1 MGLNIVRRIR
11 DNLHGSI
18 DVSEL
23 EDAVMAHP
31 FFQRLRRVRQ
41 LAFLHYVFPG
51 ATHTRFEH
59 SMGVMHLAAR
69 AWEKLQ
75 TNQERLR
82 HTVSNIQDF
91 KAFEEAA
98 DKAEK
103 HGRLWPTFAMMDQIF
118 QSDYS
123 LQTFRLAALLHDVG
137 HPAFSHSGEHF
148 MPSWVDVREANTD
161 LPDYLLEYIDNR
173 IAEIKSRGDDP
184 KVVKVRHEIYSILLI
199 DKILKG
205 VYEKNPQLR
214 LIVDPRDVIAMIN
227 PAIQPAAG
235 SPLLSSQTSHVLREL
250 ISGELDIDRMD
261 YLLRDSR
268 ECGVVYGVFD
278 VDRILDSL
286 GLYFDDEDQQIHV
299 AIHLSGL
306 AAFEDYLR
314 ARYSMYLQ
322 LYFHKSAVAAE
333 AMMRH
338 LCNTLGDWRL
348 PAKIENYAAIDEY
361 NIGNALWEAAKKLP
375 TPLQEETIVLVADL
389 LYNRKLWK
397 RIYEVTAPRN
407 KPVVDGLE
415 KVKALLTA
423 NKITFQEIS
432 SENSLTRFQPKGGG
446 ARSRNYLR
454 LIKKDEQQLHRI
466 CAIEDYSSLIASN
479 DSVAIRRIYASPDQT
494 HSLTEIKAVIT
505 EGMQKPKVK

>member
-23 EDAVMAHP
+23 EDAVISHP

-59 SMGVMHLAAR
+59 SLGVMHLAAR

-75 TNQERLR
+75 TNQERLS
-82 HTVSNIQDF
+82 HTVANIQDF
-91 KAFEEAA
+91 KAFEEEA
-98 DKAEK
+98 DKREK

-118 QSDYS
+118 KSDYS

-148 MPSWVDVREANTD
+148 MPSWVDVRDANPD
-161 LPDYLLEYIDNR
+161 LPDYLLEYINKR
-173 IAEIKSRGDDP
+173 IEDLKKRGDDP
-184 KVVKVRHEIYSILLI
+184 SATKVRHEIYSILLI
-199 DKILKG
+199 DKILKD
-205 VYEKNPQLR
+205 VYEKTPHLR
-214 LIVDPRDVIAMIN
+214 LVIDPRDVIAMIN
-227 PAIQPAAG
+227 SSIPAAAG
-235 SPLLSSQTSHVLREL
+235 SPLLRCQSSQVLREL

-286 GLYFDDEDQQIHV
+286 GLYFDDADQQIHV

-322 LYFHKSAVAAE
+322 LYFHKASVAAE

-348 PAKIENYAAIDEY
+348 PARIENYAAIDEY
-361 NIGNALWEAAKKLP
+361 NIGNALWEAAQKLP
-375 TPLQEETIVLVADL
+375 QPLREETIVLVADL

-397 RIYEVTAPRN
+397 RVYEVTGSRT
-407 KPVVDGLE
+407 KPAIDIVA
-415 KVKALLTA
+415 KVKAILQA
-423 NKITFQEIS
+423 KSITFQEIS
-432 SENSLTRFQPKGGG
+432 SENSLTRFQPKGYGK
-446 ARSRNYLR
+446 RSRNYLR

-466 CAIEDYSSLIASN
+466 CAIEDFSSLIASN
-479 DSVAIRRIYASPDQT
+479 DSIAIRRIYAAPDQT
-494 HSLTEIKAVIT
+494 HSLSEIKTLIT
-505 EGMQKPKVK
+505 EGLQKKR

>member
-1 MGLNIVRRIR
+1 MGLHIVRRIR

-23 EDAVMAHP
+23 EDAVIAHP

-59 SMGVMHLAAR
+59 SLGVMHLATR

-91 KAFEEAA
+91 KAFEETA
-98 DKAEK
+98 DKSEK

-148 MPSWVDVREANTD
+148 MPSWADVRSANPD
-161 LPDYLLEYIDNR
+161 LPDYLLEYIDQR
-173 IAEIKSRGDDP
+173 IAEIKTRGDEP
-184 KVVKVRHEIYSILLI
+184 AQTKVRHEIYSILLI
-199 DKILKG
+199 DRIIRE
-205 VYEKNPQLR
+205 VFAKNPQLR
-214 LIVDPRDVIAMIN
+214 LVIDPRDIISMIN
-227 PAIQPAAG
+227 PAITPSPG
-235 SPLLSSQTSHVLREL
+235 SPLLASQTAHLLREL

-268 ECGVVYGVFD
+268 ECGVVYGQFD

-286 GLYFDDEDQQIHV
+286 GLYFDDANQQIHV

-361 NIGNALWEAAKKLP
+361 NIGNALWVASEKLP
-375 TPLQEETIVLVADL
+375 IPKQEETRILVADL
-389 LYNRKLWK
+389 LYNRRLWK
-397 RIYEVTAPRN
+397 RVYEATAPKN
-407 KPVVDGLE
+407 KPAGDVLG
-415 KVKALLTA
+415 KVK
-423 NKITFQEIS
+423 KILDAQGVTYQEIS
-432 SENSLTRFQPKGGG
+432 SENSLTRFQPRGGNI
-446 ARSRNYLR
+446 RSSNYLR

-466 CAIEDYSSLIASN
+466 CAIEDYSALIASN
-479 DSVAIRRIYASPDQT
+479 DSVAIRRIYASEDQS
-494 HSLTEIKAVIT
+494 HSLNAIKTMIT
-505 EGMQKPKVK
+505 EGLQKKP

>member
-1 MGLNIVRRIR
+1 MVRRIR

-23 EDAVMAHP
+23 EDAVIAHP

-59 SMGVMHLAAR
+59 SLGVMHLAAR
-69 AWEKLQ
+69 AWEKLK

-91 KAFEEAA
+91 KAFEEQA
-98 DKAEK
+98 DRNEK

-148 MPSWVDVREANTD
+148 MPSWVDVRDANTD
-161 LPDYLLEYIDNR
+161 LPDYLSEYIDER
-173 IAEIKSRGDDP
+173 IATLTARGEDP
-184 KVVKVRHEIYSILLI
+184 ALVKVRHEIYSILLI

-214 LIVDPRDVIAMIN
+214 LVIDPRDVIAMIN
-227 PAIQPAAG
+227 SSIKPAAG

-286 GLYFDDEDQQIHV
+286 GLYFDDADQQIHV

-322 LYFHKSAVAAE
+322 LYFHKSSVAAE

-348 PAKIENYAAIDEY
+348 PARIENYAAIDEY
-361 NIGNALWEAAKKLP
+361 NIGNALWEAAQKLP
-375 TPLQEETIVLVADL
+375 SPLSEETVILVADL
-389 LYNRKLWK
+389 LYNRRLWK
-397 RIYEVTAPRN
+397 RVYEVTGSRHRPAIDIIDR
-407 KPVVDGLE
+407 
-415 KVKALLTA
+415 VKSILTL
-423 NKITFQEIS
+423 KGISFQEIS
-432 SENSLTRFQPKGGG
+432 SENSLTRFQPKGSG
-446 ARSRNYLR
+446 RSRNYLR

-479 DSVAIRRIYASPDQT
+479 DSVAIRRIYAAPDQI
-494 HSLTEIKAVIT
+494 HSLSEIKALIT
-505 EGMQKPKVK
+505 DGLQKKP

>member
-1 MGLNIVRRIR
+1 MLHIVRRVR

-23 EDAVMAHP
+23 EDAVLSHP

-59 SMGVMHLAAR
+59 SLGVMHLASR

-82 HTVSNIQDF
+82 QTVHSIQDF
-91 KAFEEAA
+91 KAFEESA
-98 DKAEK
+98 DKKER

-148 MPSWVDVREANTD
+148 MPSWEDVRQANPD
-161 LPDYLLEYIDNR
+161 LPEYLAEYVDKR
-173 IAEIKSRGDDP
+173 IEELSARGADP
-184 KVVKVRHEIYSILLI
+184 SNVKVRHEIYSILMI
-199 DKILKG
+199 DKIMRD
-205 VYEKNPQLR
+205 VYAKNPQLR
-214 LIVDPRDVIAMIN
+214 LVIDPRDINAMIN
-227 PAIQPAAG
+227 SAITPAPG
-235 SPLLSSQTSHVLREL
+235 SPLLASQTAHILREL

-268 ECGVVYGVFD
+268 ECGVVYGQFD

-286 GLYFDDEDQQIHV
+286 GLYFDDSNQQIHV

-338 LCNTLGDWRL
+338 LCNALGDWRL

-361 NIGNALWEAAKKLP
+361 NIGNALWVASEKIAQPK
-375 TPLQEETIVLVADL
+375 QDEIRVLVADL

-397 RIYEVTAPRN
+397 RVYEATAPKGKSTTDVTER
-407 KPVVDGLE
+407 
-415 KVKALLTA
+415 VKQILDAKGVTY
-423 NKITFQEIS
+423 QEIS
-432 SENSLTRFQPKGGG
+432 SENSLTRFQP
-446 ARSRNYLR
+446 RSGNLRSNNYLR
-454 LIKKDEQQLHRI
+454 LIKKDEQQLHRV
-466 CAIEDYSSLIASN
+466 CAIEDYSSMIAN
-479 DSVAIRRIYASPDQT
+479 NESVVIRRIYASEDQP
-494 HSLTEIKAVIT
+494 HSLVDIKNMISD
-505 EGMQKPKVK
+505 GLQKKT

>member
-1 MGLNIVRRIR
+1 MTLNIVRRIR

-23 EDAVMAHP
+23 EDAVIAHP

-59 SMGVMHLAAR
+59 SLGVMHLASI
-69 AWEKLQ
+69 AWVKLQ

-91 KAFEEAA
+91 MAFEHTA
-98 DKAEK
+98 DKLEK
-103 HGRLWPTFAMMDQIF
+103 HGRLWPTFAMLDQIF
-118 QSDYS
+118 QSDYA

-148 MPSWVDVREANTD
+148 MPSWVDVKNANGD
-161 LPDYLLEYIDNR
+161 LPDYLQEYIDDR
-173 IAEIKSRGDDP
+173 IQALTERGDDP
-184 KVVKVRHEIYSILLI
+184 SQVKVRHEIYSILLI
-199 DKILKG
+199 DKILKN
-205 VYEKNPQLR
+205 VYEKNPTLR
-214 LIVDPRDVIAMIN
+214 LIIDPRDVIAMIN

-235 SPLLSSQTSHVLREL
+235 SPLLSSQTSHLLREL

-286 GLYFDDEDQQIHV
+286 GLYYDDVDHQIHI

-322 LYFHKSAVAAE
+322 LYFHKSSVAAE

-348 PAKIENYAAIDEY
+348 PARLENYAAIDEY
-361 NIGNALWEAAKKLP
+361 NIGNALWLAAQSLP
-375 TPLQEETIVLVADL
+375 DPTRTETEVLIADL
-389 LYNRKLWK
+389 LFNRKLWK
-397 RIYEVTAPRN
+397 RVYEVTIARGSHSNAPT
-407 KPVVDGLE
+407 VVDR
-415 KVKALLTA
+415 VKTLLA
-423 NKITFQEIS
+423 AKNVMFQEIS
-432 SENSLTRFQPKGGG
+432 SENSLTRFQPRHGES
-446 ARSRNYLR
+446 RSRNYLR
-454 LIKKDEQQLHRI
+454 LIKKDEQQLHRV
-466 CAIEDYSSLIASN
+466 CAIEDYSHLIASN
-479 DSVAIRRIYASPDQT
+479 DSVSIRRIYAAPDQSI
-494 HSLTEIKAVIT
+494 SLKEIKALIT
-505 EGMQKPKVK
+505 ENLQKK

>member
-1 MGLNIVRRIR
+1 MLHIVRRIR

-23 EDAVMAHP
+23 EDAVLSHP

-59 SMGVMHLAAR
+59 SLGVMHLASR

-82 HTVSNIQDF
+82 HTVYNIQDF
-91 KAFEEAA
+91 KAFEESA
-98 DKAEK
+98 DKQEK

-148 MPSWVDVREANTD
+148 MPSWIDVRNANPD
-161 LPDYLLEYIDNR
+161 LPDYLMEYIDGR
-173 IAEIKSRGDDP
+173 IAELEAKGSDP
-184 KVVKVRHEIYSILLI
+184 AQIKVRHEIYSILMI
-199 DKILKG
+199 DKI
-205 VYEKNPQLR
+205 VRDIYAKNPQLR
-214 LIVDPRDVIAMIN
+214 LVIDPRDINAMIN
-227 PAIQPAAG
+227 PAITPAPG
-235 SPLLSSQTSHVLREL
+235 SPLLASQTAHLLREL

-268 ECGVVYGVFD
+268 ECGVVYGQFD

-286 GLYFDDEDQQIHV
+286 GLYFDDANQQIHV

-338 LCNTLGDWRL
+338 LCNALGDWRL

-361 NIGNALWEAAKKLP
+361 NIGNALWVASEKIPKAK
-375 TPLQEETIVLVADL
+375 QEEIRILVADL

-397 RIYEVTAPRN
+397 RVYEATAPKN
-407 KPVVDGLE
+407 KPAGEAME
-415 KVKALLTA
+415 KVKKLLDAQHVTY
-423 NKITFQEIS
+423 QEIS
-432 SENSLTRFQPKGGG
+432 SENSLTRFQPRAGNV
-446 ARSRNYLR
+446 RSHNYLR
-454 LIKKDEQQLHRI
+454 LIKKDEQQLHRV
-466 CAIEDYSSLIASN
+466 CAIEDYSGMIASN
-479 DSVAIRRIYASPDQT
+479 ESVVIRRIYASEDQQ
-494 HSLTEIKAVIT
+494 HSLIAIKKMIT
-505 EGMQKPKVK
+505 DGLQKKS

>member
-1 MGLNIVRRIR
+1 MGLHIVRRVR

-23 EDAVMAHP
+23 EDAVIAHP

-59 SMGVMHLAAR
+59 SLGVMHLATR

-91 KAFEEAA
+91 KAFEESA
-98 DKAEK
+98 DKKEK

-148 MPSWVDVREANTD
+148 MPSWVDVRNANPD
-161 LPDYLLEYIDNR
+161 LPEYLAEYLDNR
-173 IAEIKSRGDDP
+173 IEELKARGEDP
-184 KVVKVRHEIYSILLI
+184 SLVKVRHEIYSILLI
-199 DKILKG
+199 DKIIRG
-205 VYEKNPQLR
+205 VYEKNPQIR
-214 LIVDPRDVIAMIN
+214 LVIDPRDINAMIN
-227 PAIQPAAG
+227 SSISPSPG
-235 SPLLSSQTSHVLREL
+235 SPLLASQTAHLLREL

-268 ECGVVYGVFD
+268 ECGVVYGQFD

-286 GLYFDDEDQQIHV
+286 GLYFDDANSQIHV

-338 LCNTLGDWRL
+338 LCNALGDWRL
-348 PAKIENYAAIDEY
+348 PAKLENYAAIDEY
-361 NIGNALWEAAKKLP
+361 NIGNALWVASEQLPKAK
-375 TPLQEETIVLVADL
+375 QDETRVLVADL
-389 LYNRKLWK
+389 LYNRRLWK
-397 RIYEVTAPRN
+397 RVYEATAPKN
-407 KPVVDGLE
+407 KPAGQIME
-415 KVKALLTA
+415 KVKKLLDDHHVTY
-423 NKITFQEIS
+423 QEIS
-432 SENSLTRFQPKGGG
+432 SENSLTRFQPRGGNS
-446 ARSRNYLR
+446 RSRNYLR
-454 LIKKDEQQLHRI
+454 LIKKDEQQLHRV
-466 CAIEDYSSLIASN
+466 CAIEDYSSMIASN
-479 DSVAIRRIYASPDQT
+479 ESVAIRRIYASADQA
-494 HSLTEIKAVIT
+494 HPLHAIKAMIT
-505 EGMQKPKVK
+505 DGLQKNP

>member
-1 MGLNIVRRIR
+1 MSLYIVRRVR

-23 EDAVMAHP
+23 EDAVIAHP

-59 SMGVMHLAAR
+59 SLGVMHLASR

-82 HTVSNIQDF
+82 HTVSNFQDF
-91 KAFEEAA
+91 KAFEEKA
-98 DKAEK
+98 DKKEK
-103 HGRLWPTFAMMDQIF
+103 NGRLWPTFAMMDQIF
-118 QSDYS
+118 RSDYS

-148 MPSWVDVREANTD
+148 MPSWVDVRKANDD
-161 LPDYLLEYIDNR
+161 LPEYLEEYLDNR
-173 IAEIKSRGDDP
+173 IEELKAKGQDP
-184 KVVKVRHEIYSILLI
+184 SQIKVRHEIYSILLI
-199 DKILKG
+199 DKIIRG
-205 VYEKNPQLR
+205 VYEKNPQIHLV
-214 LIVDPRDVIAMIN
+214 IDPRDIIAMIN
-227 PAIQPAAG
+227 PAITPSPG
-235 SPLLSSQTSHVLREL
+235 SPLLASQTAHLLREL

-268 ECGVVYGVFD
+268 ECGVVYGQFD

-286 GLYFDDEDQQIHV
+286 GLYFDDSNQQIHV

-338 LCNTLGDWRL
+338 LCNALGDWRL

-361 NIGNALWEAAKKLP
+361 NIGNALWVASEKLP
-375 TPLQEETIVLVADL
+375 NPKQEETRVLVADL
-389 LYNRKLWK
+389 LYNRRLWK
-397 RIYEVTAPRN
+397 RVYEATAPKN
-407 KPVVDGLE
+407 KPPGEVME
-415 KVKALLTA
+415 QVKRLLDAQQVTY
-423 NKITFQEIS
+423 QEIS
-432 SENSLTRFQPKGGG
+432 SENSLTRFQPR
-446 ARSRNYLR
+446 ADNIRSRNYLR

-466 CAIEDYSSLIASN
+466 CAIEDYSTLIASN
-479 DSVAIRRIYASPDQT
+479 DSVAIRRIYASEDQK
-494 HSLTEIKAVIT
+494 HSLSAIKAMIT
-505 EGMQKPKVK
+505 EDLQKTSE